1 MRAALPYPWPVTDR
15 LPSRAASAL
24 ADPDALEVDRA
35 RAGDEAA
42 FETLVARH
50 ERAVW
55 SVARRLLGHDEE
67 AMDAAQDTFLRVFR
81 ALPRFRGEATF
92 RTWVIGIAINVCRNR
107 RSSAEWRRRRV
118 TDELALA
125 DSASGRSIE
134 RPLPDPA
141 PGPEAAAHAGELR
154 AALERALASLTVEHR
169 EIVVLREVEGL
180 DYDELA
186 RALGCRVGTVR
197 SRLARA
203 RAALRAALEG
213 VWP

>member
-1 MRAALPYPWPVTDR
+1 MTVR
-15 LPSRAASAL
+15 LPFRAASATF

-55 SVARRLLGHDEE
+55 SVARRLLGHDE
-67 AMDAAQDTFLRVFR
+67 DAFDAVQDTFLRVFR

-92 RTWVIGIAINVCRNR
+92 RTWVIGIAINVCRSR
-107 RSSAEWRRRRV
+107 RASAEWRRRRL
-118 TDELALA
+118 TDELAPA
-125 DSASGRSIE
+125 DPASGRAVE
-134 RPLPDPA
+134 RPLADRS

-154 AALERALASLTVEHR
+154 AALDRALAALSRAHR